1 MENEKRNAPDLIN
14 DLLEIPRVS
23 FTIEDVQEFLGVSL
37 FRARAVLTYGLQEE
51 KIRTAIDHNES
62 GKRLN
67 LYDKASWHREW
78 ATKKWVRRGKGSRS

>member
-1 MENEKRNAPDLIN
+1 MKSEMLQI
-14 DLLEIPRVS
+14 LLMTCWKYRLVS

-78 ATKKWVRRGKGSRS
+78 ATKKWCGG